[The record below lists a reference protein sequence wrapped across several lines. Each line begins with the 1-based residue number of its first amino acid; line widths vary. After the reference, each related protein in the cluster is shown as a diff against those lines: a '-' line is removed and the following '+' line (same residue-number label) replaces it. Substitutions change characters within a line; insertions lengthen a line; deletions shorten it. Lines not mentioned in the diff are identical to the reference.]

1 MTDFFNDVF
10 QGVCIG
16 LSITYITVYF
26 LTRRNR

>member
-16 LSITYITVYF
+16 VGITIIVVYF
-26 LTRRNR
+26 LSRRR